1 MLFLRVTKYYST
13 SSIYNSLLN
22 PNKLCSTFRFS
33 VMLTPIKIPY
43 NLFSPMQD
51 EKYLL
56 FLKSRTLPC
65 ILLLAS
71 ISWSPSPPAPNPSQ
85 HQSLFQCHS
94 VTSDPWLF
102 PPGSYSIISSEMF
115 STSPNKNVVAISWE
129 PTSVPY
135 THHTYWW
142 SGLSTSC
149 RRWVMSDSCDP
160 MDCNP
165 PGSSV
170 TGFSRQEYWSGLPFP
185 SPGNLSNPGIEPAL
199 QAESLR
205 SETSGKQI
213 MRTSS
218 K

>member
-71 ISWSPSPPAPNPSQ
+71 ISWSIQFPLPGLPGFSVFTLWPVTHVFSHRAATASSLLKCFPHHQTRTLSLSPENPPQFPTHTTLTDDHMNHTLSDKSRNESEELFLFFSF
-85 HQSLFQCHS
+85 QSLLNRRPSYHRRQCKQFNQEQS
-94 VTSDPWLF
+94 C
-102 PPGSYSIISSEMF
+102 IS
-115 STSPNKNVVAISWE
+115 
-129 PTSVPY
+129 
-135 THHTYWW
+135 
-142 SGLSTSC
+142 
-149 RRWVMSDSCDP
+149 
-160 MDCNP
+160 
-165 PGSSV
+165 
-170 TGFSRQEYWSGLPFP
+170 
-185 SPGNLSNPGIEPAL
+185 
-199 QAESLR
+199 
-205 SETSGKQI
+205 
-213 MRTSS
+213 
-218 K
+218 

>member
-71 ISWSPSPPAPNPSQ
+71 ISWSIQFPLPGLPGFSVFTLWPVTHDFSHRAATASSLLKCFPHHQTRTLSLSPENPPQFPTHTTLTDDQVCLPAVVAESCLTLVTPWTVTHQAPLSQ
-85 HQSLFQCHS
+85 DSPGKNTGVGCHFLLQGTFPTQGLNLHCRQSLYGLRRQ
-94 VTSDPWLF
+94 
-102 PPGSYSIISSEMF
+102 GS
-115 STSPNKNVVAISWE
+115 K
-129 PTSVPY
+129 
-135 THHTYWW
+135 
-142 SGLSTSC
+142 
-149 RRWVMSDSCDP
+149 
-160 MDCNP
+160 
-165 PGSSV
+165 
-170 TGFSRQEYWSGLPFP
+170 
-185 SPGNLSNPGIEPAL
+185 
-199 QAESLR
+199 
-205 SETSGKQI
+205 
-213 MRTSS
+213 
-218 K
+218 